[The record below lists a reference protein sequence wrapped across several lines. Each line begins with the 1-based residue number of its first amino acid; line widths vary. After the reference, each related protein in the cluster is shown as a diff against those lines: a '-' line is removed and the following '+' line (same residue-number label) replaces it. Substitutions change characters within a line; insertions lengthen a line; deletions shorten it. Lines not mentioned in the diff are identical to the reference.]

1 MGNLVDTYIIA
12 PKFIK
17 PQRTPDEDCL
27 MVFMDLL
34 IDGDEGKHGFELAK
48 QLVPDKWRND
58 FALFVTAVNNQNEY
72 YSLHDI
78 IEGNFNI
85 DGWGD
90 NPELNKIKYD
100 HRYRGECLR
109 QIIRRVFYNTLLIV
123 ENTIDMD
130 KCNRYIV
137 LRSNDVI
144 SEGEIMTEQ
153 SEDEKVVGKVAKY
166 FTDKGYELRSIDG
179 KIYPPTDTPKE

>member
-1 MGNLVDTYIIA
+1 M
-12 PKFIK
+12 
-17 PQRTPDEDCL
+17 DCL
-27 MVFMDLL
+27 L
-34 IDGDEGKHGFELAK
+34 DGKGGKRGFELAK

-58 FALFVTAVNNQNEY
+58 FTLFVTAVNKQSEY

-78 IEGNFNI
+78 IEGNFEI
-85 DGWGD
+85 DGWAD
-90 NPELNKIKYD
+90 NPELSRIKYD
-100 HRYRGECLR
+100 HRYRGVCLR
-109 QIIRRVFYNTLLIV
+109 QVIRRVFYNTLLIV

-144 SEGEIMTEQ
+144 SEGELMTEQ
-153 SEDEKVVGKVAKY
+153 SEDEKFVGKVAKY

-179 KIYPPTDTPKE
+179 KIITPDPDEPEE